1 MSAAPGAGA
10 PGGDPAPAAVKPAE
24 VEPINAIALAKEV
37 VLDRVERLLTWLLE
51 RVQRYRAKRGDW
63 WER

>member
-10 PGGDPAPAAVKPAE
+10 PGGDPASAPVKPAE

>member
-1 MSAAPGAGA
+1 MSAAPGADA
-10 PGGDPAPAAVKPAE
+10 PGGDPAAAPVKPAE

-51 RVQRYRAKRGDW
+51 RVRRYRAKRGDW